1 MALAAHEQSVPR
13 HLPEKIGRFTPIKK
27 LGRGAQGIVY
37 LARDTQLEREVAIK
51 TLTRKQQASA
61 SLLNEAKNVSKL
73 NHKNIVTLHEIGV
86 HESATYLVYGY
97 IEGESLKQ
105 RLKSARS
112 IPKIKAARLIARLLD
127 ALQYAH
133 ENGIVHRDLNPANIL
148 IDTEETPKILDF
160 GISQSISADTTSDV
174 SGTANYLAP
183 EVLSNGEV
191 GPQAD
196 LFSIGLVLHEMLT
209 GRMVFKGENPMA
221 VMYQVVNE
229 NILPPSKFNQD
240 IDPALDGIVMRA
252 LQRDTGKRFRH
263 AREMLNAVNE
273 YLQGFE
279 SKDTEVGQDEAAAA
293 KNGTLEFLLRR
304 MQRKQDFPAISGH
317 ITEINQKASHS
328 SIASASELSNVI
340 LKDYALTTKL
350 LRLVNSCF
358 YGQFG
363 GEITTVSR
371 AIIILGYEQVRT
383 AALSIILFEH
393 LNNDR
398 QAEEMKLT
406 AYSALMSG
414 IIAREQAKKMKLT
427 LEDDI
432 ESTFIASMFHN
443 LGQLLSIYYFPDEY
457 QEITHLMLSQGFDG
471 DKAARSVL
479 GLPFAEIGKGIAR
492 EWKLPG
498 VMIESMN
505 RMPAGPVKAPK
516 NKDETIRQLS
526 SFANELCAI
535 GQLQPGEAA
544 RAKKALAERYEDALN
559 MDGERIEALITSSQT
574 EVSEFTRALK
584 IDTRGIRMFAA
595 ETRPDNSD
603 DDGAD
608 TNSVGSADED
618 PLSATSNSALERA
631 MESGDT
637 QAQNKARQEILMQG
651 VTEITNCMLEDFDL
665 NELLTMVLET
675 IYRGMGFTRVLF
687 CIRDAR
693 NRTINA
699 RFGLGKGIDN
709 IIPQFR
715 FSLTDE
721 DDIVHAAIHRGK
733 EFIILDVNSPE
744 YRSRVPDYLRK
755 VTQPRSVVLYPIL
768 VNRRVIGLLYADMDE
783 CAPDVSADALKF
795 FKTLRNQAALA
806 IQQKNSK

>member
-1 MALAAHEQSVPR
+1 MALAAHELSAPR
-13 HLPEKIGRFTPIKK
+13 SLPEQIGRFTPIKK

-51 TLTRKQQASA
+51 TLTRKQQAGA

-86 HESATYLVYGY
+86 HEDVTYLVYGY

-105 RLKSARS
+105 RLKSTRP

-133 ENGIVHRDLNPANIL
+133 ENGIIHRDLNPSNIL
-148 IDTEETPKILDF
+148 IDKEETPKILDF

-183 EVLSNGEV
+183 EVLSSGEV

-229 NILPPSKFNQD
+229 NILPPSKFNRD
-240 IDPALDGIVMRA
+240 IDPALDGIVMQA
-252 LQRDTGKRFRH
+252 LERDTDKRYRH
-263 AREMLNAVNE
+263 AREMLNAINE

-279 SKDTEVGQDEAAAA
+279 STDTDVGDDEEAAA

-427 LEDDI
+427 LQDDI

-457 QEITHLMLSQGFDG
+457 QEITHLMNSQGFDE

-492 EWKLPG
+492 EWKLPA
-498 VMIESMN
+498 VMVESMN

-535 GQLQPGEAA
+535 GQMQPEDAA
-544 RAKKALAERYEDALN
+544 KAKKALAERYEDALKI
-559 MDGERIEALITSSQT
+559 DRERIEALITSSKT

-595 ETRPDNSD
+595 ETRPDNF
-603 DDGAD
+603 DGD
-608 TNSVGSADED
+608 SVTTNGVDSADED
-618 PLSATSNSALERA
+618 RLSATSNSALERA

-651 VTEITNCMLEDFDL
+651 VAEITNCMLDDFDL

-687 CIRDAR
+687 CIRDGR

-699 RFGLGKGIDN
+699 RFGLGKSIDS

-715 FSLTDE
+715 FSLGDE
-721 DDIVHAAIHRGK
+721 DDIVHAAINRGK
-733 EFIILDVNSPE
+733 ECIILDVNSPE
-744 YRSRVPDYLRK
+744 YRGRVPEYLRK
-755 VTQPRSVVLYPIL
+755 VTRPRSVVLYPIL

-783 CAPDVSADALKF
+783 CSPDVSADALKF

>member
-1 MALAAHEQSVPR
+1 MALAAHELSAPR
-13 HLPEKIGRFTPIKK
+13 PLPDQIGRFTPIKK
-27 LGRGAQGIVY
+27 LGHGAQGIVY

-86 HESATYLVYGY
+86 HEGATYLVYGY

-105 RLKSARS
+105 RLKSARPV
-112 IPKIKAARLIARLLD
+112 PKIKAVGLIAQLLEG
-127 ALQYAH
+127 LHYAH
-133 ENGIVHRDLNPANIL
+133 ENGIVHRDINPSNIL
-148 IDTEETPKILDF
+148 IDTDETPKILDF
-160 GISQSISADTTSDV
+160 GISQSISSDTTSDV

-229 NILPPSKFNQD
+229 NILPPSKFNRD
-240 IDPALDGIVMRA
+240 IDPALDGIVMQA
-252 LQRDTGKRFRH
+252 LERDTDKRYRH

-273 YLQGFE
+273 YLQEFE
-279 SKDTEVGQDEAAAA
+279 STDTETGNDDEAA

-427 LEDDI
+427 LQDDI

-457 QEITHLMLSQGFDG
+457 QEITHIMNSQGFDE

-492 EWKLPG
+492 EWKLPA
-498 VMIESMN
+498 VMVESMN

-535 GQLQPGEAA
+535 GQMQAEDAA
-544 RAKKALAERYEDALN
+544 KAKKALAERYEDALKI
-559 MDGERIEALITSSQT
+559 DGDRIEALIRSSKT

-584 IDTRGIRMFAA
+584 IDTRGIRTFAA
-595 ETRPDNSD
+595 ETGLDNCAGDSVT
-603 DDGAD
+603 
-608 TNSVGSADED
+608 TNSVDGAAED
-618 PLSATSNSALERA
+618 PLSATSNSALEWA
-631 MESGDT
+631 MESGDP

-651 VTEITNCMLEDFDL
+651 VAEITNCMLDDFDL

-693 NRTINA
+693 TRTINA
-699 RFGLGKGIDN
+699 RFGLGKSIDSV
-709 IIPQFR
+709 IPQFR
-715 FSLTDE
+715 FSLGDE
-721 DDIVHAAIHRGK
+721 DDIVHAAINRGK
-733 EFIILDVNSPE
+733 ECIILDVNSPE
-744 YRSRVPDYLRK
+744 YRARVPEYLRK
-755 VTQPRSVVLYPIL
+755 VTRPRSVVLYPIL

-783 CAPDVSADALKF
+783 CSPDVSADALKF